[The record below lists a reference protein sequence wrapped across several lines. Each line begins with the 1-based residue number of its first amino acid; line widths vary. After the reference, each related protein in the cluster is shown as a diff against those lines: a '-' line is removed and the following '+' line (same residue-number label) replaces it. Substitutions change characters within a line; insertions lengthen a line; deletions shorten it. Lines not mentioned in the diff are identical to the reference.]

1 MSSEASAT
9 TQAIRVDA
17 FGGPEALSWQT
28 VPLPAPGP
36 NEVCIQHTAVGVNF
50 IDTYHRSGLY
60 PLSLPTGLGGEAAGI
75 IEALGADTEGWQ
87 VGQRVAYLGRQ
98 PTDAY
103 SERRNVPADWLV
115 PLPDAIDDDTGASVL
130 LKGLTAWFL
139 LHECHSVAPG
149 DQLLVHAASGGVG
162 QLLTQWAAALGAE
175 VIGIVGSDAKAA
187 LAAENGCHHVLRS
200 DPATQAASV
209 RELTGG
215 EGVRVVY
222 DSVGKDT
229 FFASLD
235 CLAPRGLMV
244 TYGNASGA
252 VPPVAP
258 LELAQRG
265 SLVLTRPVLFDF
277 IADPV
282 VRRDAVALLFARIA
296 DGTLRV
302 KIGQRFPLAEAAEAH
317 RALES
322 RATIG
327 ATVLVPGD

>member
-1 MSSEASAT
+1 MTREQET
-9 TQAIRVDA
+9 THAIRVDT
-17 FGGPEALSWQT
+17 FGGPEAMSWREVT
-28 VPLPAPGP
+28 LPAPAPG
-36 NEVCIQHTAVGVNF
+36 EVRLRHTAVGVNF

-60 PLSLPTGLGGEAAGI
+60 PLELPTGLGGEAAAVV
-75 IEALGADTEGWQ
+75 EAVGEGVSDWS
-87 VGQRVAYLGRQ
+87 VGQRVAYLGRA

-115 PLPDAIDDDTGASVL
+115 PLPDDIDDATGASVL

-139 LHECHSVAPG
+139 LYECHRAKAG
-149 DQLLVHAASGGVG
+149 DRLLVHAASGGVG
-162 QLLTQWAAALGAE
+162 QLLTQWAASLGAE
-175 VIGIVGSDAKAA
+175 VIGVVGSEEKAA
-187 LAAENGCHHVLRS
+187 LAARNGCRHVLLA
-200 DPATQAASV
+200 DPETQAARV

-215 EGVRVVY
+215 EGVRVAY

-244 TYGNASGA
+244 TYGNASGPA
-252 VPPVAP
+252 PAVAP
-258 LELAQRG
+258 LELAKRG

-277 IADPV
+277 IADPGA
-282 VRRDAVALLFARIA
+282 RRAAVALLFERIA
-296 DGTLRV
+296 DGTLSV
-302 KIGQRFPLAEAAEAH
+302 LVGQKFALAEAADAH

-322 RATIG
+322 RATVG

>member
-1 MSSEASAT
+1 MAGDAT
-9 TQAIRVDA
+9 ETTHAIRVDA
-17 FGGPEALSWQT
+17 FGGPEALDWRA
-28 VPLPAPGP
+28 VPLPPPGP
-36 NEVCIQHTAVGVNF
+36 GEVRVRHTAIGINF

-60 PLSLPTGLGGEAAGI
+60 PLTLPTGLGGEAAGVV
-75 IEALGADTEGWQ
+75 EALGPEVSAWQ
-87 VGQRVAYLGRQ
+87 IGQRVAYLGRQ

-103 SERRNVPADWLV
+103 SERRNVPAEWLV

-139 LHECHSVAPG
+139 LHECHAVAPG
-149 DQLLVHAASGGVG
+149 DVILVHAASGGVG
-162 QLLTQWAAALGAE
+162 QLVTQWAASLGAE
-175 VIGIVGSDAKAA
+175 VIGIVSSDEKAA
-187 LAAENGCHHVLRS
+187 LAEKNGCHHVLRA
-200 DPATQAASV
+200 DPATQAEQV
-209 RELTGG
+209 RALTGG
-215 EGVRVVY
+215 AGVRVVY

-277 IADPV
+277 IADPE
-282 VRRDAVALLFARIA
+282 VRRAAVALLFERIA
-296 DGTLRV
+296 DGTLSVRV
-302 KIGQRFPLAEAAEAH
+302 GQRFALADAADAH

-327 ATVLVPGD
+327 ATVLVPEA